1 MFRVKICRFVNL
13 GRLRPAF
20 LAAIILIGLH
30 VAAAGPARAA
40 TPAPDAPPVA
50 PVPALAPVTPVVTPT
65 PTSSAPVVTTTT
77 PNAPPA
83 VSDAKAAT
91 APTPATPPVAAADT
105 ATTAAPASAD
115 KQAPAATSA
124 TTPVYIP
131 YYESLNPGDLIRVRM
146 EEDLNVGF
154 EGLVSAAGTIPIP
167 YLGEIYV
174 ATQSP
179 AEAAKVISDALTK
192 EIYQKA
198 SVTVTLVTKAPGK
211 VYVYGAVRK
220 PGVVQMPPIGTLSV
234 MQLLSYVDGL
244 TSWAA
249 PEESYILRRT
259 KAASPPEKIPVNLT
273 QLMANFVP
281 LSENDIV
288 LQPDDVFCV
297 PGLNGSLSFS
307 VDSCEVIVVGEV
319 NAPGIVFFSPG
330 EQRTLMRAVFKSGGF
345 NKFAKTK
352 SVRLIRYGKNKER
365 SEQVVNAARVVDEGF
380 LDEDVE
386 LKPGDMMIV
395 PQKIINF

>member
-13 GRLRPAF
+13 GRRRPVF
-20 LAAIILIGLH
+20 LATIILMGLH
-30 VAAAGPARAA
+30 LAASGPARAA

-50 PVPALAPVTPVVTPT
+50 PIPALVPVAPMAPPI
-65 PTSSAPVVTTTT
+65 PKSSAPVVTTT

-83 VSDAKAAT
+83 VSDAKA
-91 APTPATPPVAAADT
+91 
-105 ATTAAPASAD
+105 TAAPAAATPPAAAANATAVP
-115 KQAPAATSA
+115 APAPSTDKKAPVAASA

-167 YLGEIYV
+167 YLGEVYV

-259 KAASPPEKIPVNLT
+259 KASAPPEKIPVNLT
-273 QLMANFVP
+273 QLMANYVP
-281 LSENDIV
+281 MSENDIV

-365 SEQVVNAARVVDEGF
+365 SEQVVNASRVVDEGF

>member
-1 MFRVKICRFVNL
+1 MKICRFVSL
-13 GRLRPAF
+13 GRLRPVC
-20 LAAIILIGLH
+20 LASIILMGLQ
-30 VAAAGPARAA
+30 VAASGPARAA
-40 TPAPDAPPVA
+40 APAPDAPPVA
-50 PVPALAPVTPVVTPT
+50 PVPVLLPVAPVTPPPVPVAPAVTPK
-65 PTSSAPVVTTTT
+65 P
-77 PNAPPA
+77 APPPPA
-83 VSDAKAAT
+83 TADVNDAKS
-91 APTPATPPVAAADT
+91 TP
-105 ATTAAPASAD
+105 
-115 KQAPAATSA
+115 APAATPPAPPAAAAGAA
-124 TTPVYIP
+124 TSETAPAVTATARSNVYIP

-167 YLGEIYV
+167 YLGEVYI

-220 PGVVQMPPIGTLSV
+220 PGVVQMPPIGTLTV

-259 KAASPPEKIPVNLT
+259 KAAAPPEKIPVNLT
-273 QLMANFVP
+273 QLMANYVP
-281 LSENDIV
+281 MSENDVV

-330 EQRTLMRAVFKSGGF
+330 EQRTLMRAIFKSGGF

>member
-1 MFRVKICRFVNL
+1 MKICRFVNL

-20 LAAIILIGLH
+20 LAAIIIMGLQV
-30 VAAAGPARAA
+30 VASGSARAA
-40 TPAPDAPPVA
+40 TPVPDAPPVA
-50 PVPALAPVTPVVTPT
+50 PIPAVLVPVAPMATTATSATPVVT
-65 PTSSAPVVTTTT
+65 AT
-77 PNAPPA
+77 PNATPA
-83 VSDAKAAT
+83 AADAKAAT
-91 APTPATPPVAAADT
+91 ATTPATAPAVTADT
-105 ATTAAPASAD
+105 ATTADPAD
-115 KQAPAATSA
+115 QKTSA

-167 YLGEIYV
+167 YLGEVYI

-234 MQLLSYVDGL
+234 IQLLSYVDGL

-259 KAASPPEKIPVNLT
+259 KAGAPPEKIPVNLT
-273 QLMANFVP
+273 QLMANYVP
-281 LSENDIV
+281 LGENDLV
-288 LQPDDVFCV
+288 LQPDDVFCI

-307 VDSCEVIVVGEV
+307 VDSCEVVVVGEV

-365 SEQVVNAARVVDEGF
+365 SEQVVNAARVIDEGF

>member
-1 MFRVKICRFVNL
+1 MKICRFVNL

-20 LAAIILIGLH
+20 LATIILMGLH
-30 VAAAGPARAA
+30 VAASSPARAA

-50 PVPALAPVTPVVTPT
+50 PVPALAPVPAVTPKPAPPPAT
-65 PTSSAPVVTTTT
+65 ADVKDAKSAP
-77 PNAPPA
+77 
-83 VSDAKAAT
+83 
-91 APTPATPPVAAADT
+91 
-105 ATTAAPASAD
+105 
-115 KQAPAATSA
+115 APAATPPATPATAVGATTSA
-124 TTPVYIP
+124 TAPAVTPTARSNVYIP

-154 EGLVSAAGTIPIP
+154 EGMVSAAGTIPIP
-167 YLGEIYV
+167 YLGEVYI

-179 AEAAKVISDALTK
+179 AEAAKIISDALTK

-259 KAASPPEKIPVNLT
+259 KASAPPEKIPVNLT
-273 QLMANFVP
+273 QLMANYVP
-281 LSENDIV
+281 MSDNDIV

-330 EQRTLMRAVFKSGGF
+330 EQRTLMRAIFKSGGF

-365 SEQVVNAARVVDEGF
+365 SEQVINAARVVDEGF